1 MISSV
6 KAVVGEVVKEEQQN
20 PPIPTGIDDTFQR
33 RDRVGGKHE

>member
-33 RDRVGGKHE
+33 GDE